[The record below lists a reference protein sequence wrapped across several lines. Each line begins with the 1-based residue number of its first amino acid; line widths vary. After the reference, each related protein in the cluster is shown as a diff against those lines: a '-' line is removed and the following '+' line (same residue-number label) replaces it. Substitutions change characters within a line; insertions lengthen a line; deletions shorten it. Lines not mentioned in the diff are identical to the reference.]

1 MFFAK
6 SDSGASAI
14 EFAIIAPVFLVLMFG
29 MFGYGVYFGAVHSVQ
44 QLSASA
50 ARASIAGLD
59 QEERIALAQQYV
71 DTASDNYPMLTKSKI
86 VTEATIPENDPNSFQ
101 VAVSYDSSS
110 LPIFS
115 MSNLIPVPATV
126 IRRVSVIKRGGY

>member
-1 MFFAK
+1 MLFRK
-6 SDSGASAI
+6 NESGTSAV
-14 EFAIIAPVFLVLMFG
+14 EFAIVAPVFLVLMLG
-29 MFGYGVYFGAVHSVQ
+29 MFGYGIYFGAVHSVQ

-59 QEERIALAQQYV
+59 QQERVALAQEYV
-71 DTASDNYPMLTKSKI
+71 ATASDNYPMLTKSKI
-86 VTEATIPENDPNSFQ
+86 VTEASTPEDDPNSFQ